1 MRSTILAAIL
11 ALSATM
17 ASAQDKMMEEMSAG
31 LTMVETSAALVL
43 KQYGIEADVMTLSL
57 SQIAEIN
64 GVLTGSNSDA
74 DKKAGIEAALRM

>member
-17 ASAQDKMMEEMSAG
+17 ATAQDKMMEEMSAG
-31 LTMVETSAALVL
+31 LSMVETSAAQVL

-64 GVLTGSNSDA
+64 GVLTSSNNDA
-74 DKKAGIEAALRM
+74 DKKAGIEAALRK

>member
-17 ASAQDKMMEEMSAG
+17 ASAQDTMMEDMAAG

-64 GVLTGSNSDA
+64 GVLTASNNDA
-74 DKKAGIEAALRM
+74 DKKAGIEAALRK

>member
-17 ASAQDKMMEEMSAG
+17 ASAQDTMMEDMAAG

-64 GVLTGSNSDA
+64 GVLTGSNNDA
-74 DKKAGIEAALRM
+74 DKKAGIEAALRK